1 MNEKNTT
8 TKKKDI
14 SPEIMQKVL
23 TGDLRTLTPKE
34 RVEYYNHVCESVGL
48 NPLTK
53 PFDYITLNQKVQL
66 YAKKEATDQ
75 LRSVNGISVKI
86 LERES
91 RDGLYIVVAQAIDK
105 TGRIDESL
113 AAVSTLNIK
122 GDQLAN
128 ALMKCETKAKRRVTL
143 SIAGLGWLDE
153 TELET
158 INPADMQRVVFP
170 EDEKPDKEPGKAD
183 KAAAEKQEKPSD
195 KQEEKPTKEKKQA
208 EKQEKKKE
216 QKPADKPETKE
227 ETQKENTS
235 SYIVRAFKETKGRE
249 GQILLKVLVT
259 KDENDPTGTTCYCL
273 EEPDINKLNNN
284 KSACPNL
291 FITGIM
297 EEKMGLPII
306 KNINVA

>member
-1 MNEKNTT
+1 MSEKNTNAT

-23 TGDLRTLTPKE
+23 TGDLRTLTPTE

-53 PFDYITLNQKVQL
+53 PFDYITLNGKVQL
-66 YAKKEATDQ
+66 YAKKDATDQ
-75 LRSVNGISVKI
+75 LRAVNNISVKI

-113 AAVSTLNIK
+113 AAVTTQNFK

-143 SIAGLGWLDE
+143 SIVGLGWLDE

-158 INPADMQRVVFP
+158 INPADMQRAVFP
-170 EDEKPDKEPGKAD
+170 EDEKPEKIS
-183 KAAAEKQEKPSD
+183 KAAKVEKVEAEKAEKQEEKPAEAEKAEKAEKQEK
-195 KQEEKPTKEKKQA
+195 Q
-208 EKQEKKKE
+208 KE
-216 QKPADKPETKE
+216 QKSAKKSE
-227 ETQKENTS
+227 QNENA
-235 SYIVRAFKETKGRE
+235 SYIVRAFKETKGKE
-249 GQILLKVLVT
+249 GKSLLKVLVT
-259 KDENDPTGTTCYCL
+259 KDENDPIGATCYCL
-273 EEPDINKLNNN
+273 KEPDIEVLNSNKE
-284 KSACPNL
+284 ACPNL

-297 EEKMGLPII
+297 EEKMGLPVI
-306 KNINVA
+306 KDIKVA